1 MAKKKHKRS
10 SRTSSLRP
18 APPLSSLDKSI
29 YLILA
34 IFILCLT
41 FAPLIVVILFQDDV
55 VQIDPTVVI
64 SMTRVELG
72 LWIVLSLFTVGLPL
86 VSVLTCAWVI
96 RQPFFGR
103 GDVLYG
109 FAGGREEIY
118 PLFGKYR
125 HPQMSV
131 KGSKKKEYV
140 IITVVITTALALSI
154 LFPGLSLFGRVDLH
168 DNMEVTVKNGFN
180 VETRCYGADEIE
192 AVTFALESYHR
203 RGRKIFSAT
212 VIIIMGDGRKYE
224 MVAEPSTL
232 LWVKEEIRDGV
243 PIDYRM
249 NISVNEYVKKKHLN
263 QTEADIL
270 QEVFTKT

>member
-1 MAKKKHKRS
+1 MVKSKRK
-10 SRTSSLRP
+10 RYRNQPQKRP
-18 APPLSSLDKSI
+18 APPLSGLDKGI

-34 IFILCLT
+34 ILILCLT
-41 FAPLIVVILFQDDV
+41 FAPLIVVILFQDAV
-55 VQIDPTVVI
+55 VQIDSTVVI
-64 SMTRVELG
+64 SMTRGELG
-72 LWIVLSLFTVGLPL
+72 LWVVLSLFTVTLPL

-109 FAGGREEIY
+109 VAGGREEIY

-125 HPQMSV
+125 HPKISV
-131 KGSKKKEYV
+131 KSPKKKEYV
-140 IITVVITTALALSI
+140 VITVVIIMALALSI
-154 LFPGLSLFGRVDLH
+154 LFSGLSLFSRVDLH
-168 DNMEVTVKNGFN
+168 DNMAVTVKNGFN
-180 VETRCYGADEIE
+180 VETRCYGVDEIE
-192 AVTFALESYHR
+192 AVTFALDSSHH
-203 RGRKIFSAT
+203 RGRERSRAMVIF
-212 VIIIMGDGRKYE
+212 IMDDGRKYE

-249 NISVNEYVKKKHLN
+249 NISVDEYVKKKHLN
-263 QTEADIL
+263 QTEAGIL